1 MRVLFATSE
10 AAPLVKTGGLGD
22 VAGALPAALAAR
34 GADVRV
40 LLPGYRPV
48 MAALA
53 GTHHGAHH
61 RADRG
66 ADRGA
71 GTSARGRMHPGVTVP
86 AHAGIPAA
94 RLLERRGPGDVPCYV
109 IDCPA
114 LYDRDGGPYQDAS
127 GIDWRDN
134 AMRFGLLSRVAALLG
149 CASSP
154 LDWRPEV
161 VHCNDW
167 QTGLAPAYLRY
178 ATDAR
183 AASVITIHNLAFQGI
198 FPPGLLAPLGLPPA
212 SFTVGG
218 LEYHGSI
225 SFLKAALAFA
235 DAITT
240 VSPTYAREIQS
251 EPLGFGLQGLLGQRA
266 DVLTGIQNGID
277 TGAWDPAR
285 DPHIVARYGPD
296 SLDRKAANKR
306 ALQERMGLAAD
317 AAAPLVAMVSRL
329 TEQKGIDLVV
339 EAARWIVGLP
349 AQLVVVG
356 TGAREY
362 ESAVQAVAA
371 RHPGRA
377 AALIGF
383 DEPLAHLVEA
393 GADMFLMPSR
403 FEPSG
408 LNQMYSQRY
417 GTPPVVHATGGLA
430 DSVVDCTPA
439 TLADGTAT
447 GFTFAA
453 ATGIALLD
461 AVDRAVTAYR
471 DPPTWRALQRNGMA
485 RDFSWSAAAA
495 RYVEIYARVAR
506 RA

>member
-1 MRVLFATSE
+1 MRILFATSE

-53 GTHHGAHH
+53 G
-61 RADRG
+61 ADKG
-66 ADRGA
+66 
-71 GTSARGRMHPGVTVP
+71 ARGRARPGATVP
-86 AHAGIPAA
+86 VFAGIPAA
-94 RLLERRGPGDVPCYV
+94 RLLECRGPSDVPYYV
-109 IDCPA
+109 LDCPA
-114 LYDRDGGPYQDAS
+114 LYDRDGGPYQDAT

-134 AMRFGLLSRVAALLG
+134 AMRFGLLSRAAALLG
-149 CASSP
+149 RASSP
-154 LDWRPEV
+154 LKWRPEV

-167 QTGLAPAYLRY
+167 QTGLAPAYLHY
-178 ATDAR
+178 ATDAH

-198 FPPGLLAPLGLPPA
+198 FPPGLLATLGLPPA
-212 SFTVGG
+212 SFTIAG

-225 SFLKAALAFA
+225 SFLKAALAHA

-251 EPLGFGLQGLLGQRA
+251 EPLGFGMQGLLSQRA
-266 DVLTGIQNGID
+266 SVLTGILNGID
-277 TGAWDPAR
+277 TGLWDPAR

-296 SLDRKAANKR
+296 TLERKAANKR
-306 ALQERMGLAAD
+306 ALQELMGLAVD
-317 AAAPLVAMVSRL
+317 PVVPLVAMVSRF

-349 AQLVVVG
+349 AQLVLVG
-356 TGAREY
+356 TGAREH
-362 ESAVQAVAA
+362 EDAVQAVAQ

-377 AALIGF
+377 GVHVGF

-393 GADMFLMPSR
+393 GADIFLMPSR

-417 GTPPVVHATGGLA
+417 GTPPVVHATGGLV

-439 TLADGTAT
+439 TLADGTAS
-447 GFTFAA
+447 GFAFAP

-495 RYVEIYARVAR
+495 RYIEIYERIAR